1 MSSTAAVPQFN
12 SAEPIPGYRVQQRI
26 GAGGYGE
33 VWRAE
38 APGGIAKAIKVVYG
52 YHDSERATQE
62 LNALNR
68 IKEVR
73 HPFVL
78 SLERI
83 ELIDGHLVIVTE
95 LATSSL
101 KNLFEEYRRSGLLG
115 IPRGG
120 LLNHPHDAAD
130 ALDYICRNTSTS
142 SPRICCW
149 WAGGSRSPTS
159 AW

>member
-1 MSSTAAVPQFN
+1 MQ
-12 SAEPIPGYRVQQRI
+12 ERI

-33 VWRAE
+33 VWKAE

-52 YHDSERATQE
+52 YHDDERATRE

-73 HPFVL
+73 HPFLL

-83 ELIDGHLVIVTE
+83 ELVDGHLVIVTE
-95 LATSSL
+95 LATSSM
-101 KNLFEEYRRSGLLG
+101 KNLFEQYRQSGLPG
-115 IPRGG
+115 IPRGE
-120 LLNHPHDAAD
+120 LLAHLRTPPTPWTTSA
-130 ALDYICRNTSTS
+130 RNIRSSTWTS
-142 SPRICCW
+142 SPRTCCW
-149 WAGGSRSPTS
+149 WAGGSRWPTS